1 MKFVLGSLVFLA
13 SLFLMRQVLVTSG
26 VVHPNLVMLF
36 LVAAACIPLGGIVLV
51 EGAMEHEVKDLRERI
66 DALEARIRSGR
77 DESDPPS

>member
-13 SLFLMRQVLVTSG
+13 SLFLMRQVLVASG

-36 LVAAACIPLGGIVLV
+36 LVAAAGIPLGGIVLV

-66 DALEARIRSGR
+66 DALEARLRGR
-77 DESDPPS
+77 DDADPPS